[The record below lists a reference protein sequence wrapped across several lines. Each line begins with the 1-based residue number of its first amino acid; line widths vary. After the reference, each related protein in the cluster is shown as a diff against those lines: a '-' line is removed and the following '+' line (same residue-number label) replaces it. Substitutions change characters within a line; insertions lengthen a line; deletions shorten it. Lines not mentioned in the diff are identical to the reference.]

1 MLWDYYM
8 YVCTHHIGEIEFGK
22 YVIGQFVL
30 IDYYMYVCTHHIG
43 EIEFKKFYVLNAR
56 INSNWLRRIL

>member
-1 MLWDYYM
+1 M

-22 YVIGQFVL
+22 YVIGQSVI

-43 EIEFKKFYVLNAR
+43 EIVFKKF
-56 INSNWLRRIL
+56 